1 MGQTARVYLPATLSI
16 LAGLHHHGQLEVS
29 EGHAVT
35 PALREWYAD
44 ADAEELAY
52 TAFARA
58 AQDALRLLRADQGA
72 PRRRVVV
79 SVDAP
84 VEVEDQPLGSSL
96 VRLRA
101 PLPRSAVAAIHVDGG
116 AAEPEVT
123 AAVGALEAAEH
134 GDLDAQ
140 LVVAATED
148 HELEWYDVAELEQLV
163 S

>member
-1 MGQTARVYLPATLSI
+1 M
-16 LAGLHHHGQLEVS
+16 LAELYHHGQLEVS

-58 AQDALRLLRADQGA
+58 AQEALRLLRAEPEV

-84 VEVEDQPLGSSL
+84 VEVADQPLGGSL

-101 PLPRSAVAAIHVDGG
+101 PVTRSAVAAIHVDGQ
-116 AAEPEVT
+116 AAEEGVT
-123 AAVGALEAAEH
+123 AAVEALEAAEH
-134 GDLDAQ
+134 GDRDAQ

-148 HELEWYDVAELEQLV
+148 HELEWYDVTELDHLQP
-163 S
+163 